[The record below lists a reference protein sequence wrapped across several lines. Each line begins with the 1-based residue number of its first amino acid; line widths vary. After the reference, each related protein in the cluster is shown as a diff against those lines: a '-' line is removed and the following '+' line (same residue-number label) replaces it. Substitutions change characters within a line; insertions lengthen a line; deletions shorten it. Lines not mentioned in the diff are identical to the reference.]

1 MASSKEYLEFI
12 LEQFSSLEGISHRA
26 MMGEYILYYQGKIIG
41 GIFDDRFLVKPTAS
55 ARRMMPD
62 APAETPYEGAKE
74 MILVEDVDD
83 RDFLAELLN
92 AMLPELPAPRKKSRP
107 DPGLWGIRG

>member
-1 MASSKEYLEFI
+1 
-12 LEQFSSLEGISHRA
+12 
-26 MMGEYILYYQGKIIG
+26 
-41 GIFDDRFLVKPTAS
+41 
-55 ARRMMPD
+55 MPD